1 MSSVAVVERPNRSV
15 IPNDPRRLAKSV
27 DMRSPDGRLFADCFD
42 NASIEFP
49 DAEPLK
55 VREIALVD
63 DDGAASLHDD
73 LSNATAG
80 CLVGLASGKAPM
92 VINPA
97 LLAGVRNRARYV
109 LMGRHLGFGR

>member
-55 VREIALVD
+55 VREIALLKFAAEKAVAS
-63 DDGAASLHDD
+63 GAWEDVVRLHNLAARKEAPLRAAKRAIRDKGSD
-73 LSNATAG
+73 LSAY
-80 CLVGLASGKAPM
+80 LRSKVAP
-92 VINPA
+92 A
-97 LLAGVRNRARYV
+97 
-109 LMGRHLGFGR
+109 